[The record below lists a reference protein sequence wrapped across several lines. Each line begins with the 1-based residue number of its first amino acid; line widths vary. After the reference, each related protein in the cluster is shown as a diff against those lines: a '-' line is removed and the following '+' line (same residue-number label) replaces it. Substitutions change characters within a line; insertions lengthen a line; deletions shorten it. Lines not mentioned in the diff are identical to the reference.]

1 MEVIDFTENPENFN
15 WLRNKKIRTEPNER
29 EEETPNGELAEMPE
43 MPRTPN
49 S

>member
-1 MEVIDFTENPENFN
+1 MEVIDFTENPENLN

-29 EEETPNGELAEMPE
+29 EEESPNGESGQMPE
-43 MPRTPN
+43 MPRNPN

>member
-29 EEETPNGELAEMPE
+29 EEETPNGESDEMSE
-43 MPRTPN
+43 MPRNPN